1 MRAGDGGGDGEQVR
15 ARNGEGADEGAG
27 GSDGWKTRA
36 KREWQHRMANART
49 TKEGELNGGKRSGKH
64 LQQTL
69 RKSTNCPKAPKLQK
83 LVA

>member
-15 ARNGEGADEGAG
+15 ARNGRAG
-27 GSDGWKTRA
+27 GSDGWNTCA
-36 KREWQHRMANART
+36 KGEWQHRMANART
-49 TKEGELNGGKRSGKH
+49 KKEGELNGEKGSGKH

-69 RKSTNCPKAPKLQK
+69 RKSAICPKAPKLQK